1 MVGIRVFC
9 ILVVCCGCTRTPD
22 EAPPSQEAAII
33 DDATSVAAIIDGWLE
48 LQKKGRDTQ
57 QFYDDFCFTSI
68 DAPDLCKY
76 AELQAERMKI
86 RNRIGECEIRY
97 WAPVR

>member
-1 MVGIRVFC
+1 MSAALFYRRFAPPKRCTFRAAFTLERPMKLPHLKKRRSSMVGWNC
-9 ILVVCCGCTRTPD
+9 K
-22 EAPPSQEAAII
+22 
-33 DDATSVAAIIDGWLE
+33 
-48 LQKKGRDTQ
+48 KKGRDTQ

-97 WAPVR
+97 WALVR